1 MKKTICMMAVAAMI
15 LAAVAGCSNDGGSAS
30 GSTTPSDTVSEAATD
45 GSAGTEAAPET
56 EADQSADEGDD
67 TTAPEDGGEES
78 EGTVGKIADKIIAA
92 YGDNYLPNIDI
103 PADMLQSL
111 VGLEADSYTEIFAQ
125 QPMIS
130 AHPDILIIAK
140 AASGKTDEVKSKL
153 EQYQDYLINESMQYP
168 MNIAKANASQI
179 VANGDYVAFI
189 LLGAINENEDSSEE
203 EQAAFAED
211 QTAIGVNAFK
221 AYFE

>member
-1 MKKTICMMAVAAMI
+1 MKKIICMMTVAAMI
-15 LAAVAGCSNDGGSAS
+15 LAAVAGCSNDGGSAG
-30 GSTTPSDTVSEAATD
+30 GSTTPSGTVSEAATD
-45 GSAGTEAAPET
+45 GAGTEAANT
-56 EADQSADEGDD
+56 SAD
-67 TTAPEDGGEES
+67 TAAPDDGGGES

-92 YGDNYLPNIDI
+92 YGDNYLPNMDI
-103 PADMLQSL
+103 PDEMLQSL

-153 EQYQDYLINESMQYP
+153 EKYQDYLINESMQYP
-168 MNIAKANASQI
+168 MNVAKVNASQI

>member
-1 MKKTICMMAVAAMI
+1 MKKIICMMTVAAMI
-15 LAAVAGCSNDGGSAS
+15 LAAVAGCSNDGGSAG
-30 GSTTPSDTVSEAATD
+30 GSTTPSGTVSEAATD
-45 GSAGTEAAPET
+45 GAGTEAANT
-56 EADQSADEGDD
+56 SAD
-67 TTAPEDGGEES
+67 TATPDDGGEDS

-92 YGDNYLPNIDI
+92 YGDNYLPNMDI
-103 PADMLQSL
+103 PDEMLQSL

-153 EQYQDYLINESMQYP
+153 EKYQDYLINESMQYP
-168 MNIAKANASQI
+168 MNVAKVNASKI

>member
-1 MKKTICMMAVAAMI
+1 MKKTICMMAAAAMI
-15 LAAVAGCSNDGGSAS
+15 LAAVAGCSNDGGSAN
-30 GSTTPSDTVSEAATD
+30 GSTTPAATVSEAATAANT
-45 GSAGTEAAPET
+45 SANEGG
-56 EADQSADEGDD
+56 DE
-67 TTAPEDGGEES
+67 TAPENGGEES

-92 YGDNYLPNIDI
+92 YGDNYMPNMDI
-103 PADMLQSL
+103 PTEMLQSL
-111 VGLEADSYTEIFAQ
+111 VGLEPDSYTEIFAQ

-153 EQYQDYLINESMQYP
+153 EKYQDYLVNESMQYP
-168 MNIAKANASQI
+168 MNVAKVNASKI
-179 VANGDYVAFI
+179 VSNGDYVAFI

-203 EQAAFAED
+203 EQAAFAEE
-211 QTAIGVNAFK
+211 QTSIGVNAFK

>member
-1 MKKTICMMAVAAMI
+1 MTVAAMI
-15 LAAVAGCSNDGGSAS
+15 LAAVAGCSNDGGSAG
-30 GSTTPSDTVSEAATD
+30 GSTTPSGTVSEAATD
-45 GSAGTEAAPET
+45 GAGTEAANT
-56 EADQSADEGDD
+56 SAD
-67 TTAPEDGGEES
+67 TAAPDDGGGES

-92 YGDNYLPNIDI
+92 YGDNYLPNMDI
-103 PADMLQSL
+103 PDEMLQSL

-153 EQYQDYLINESMQYP
+153 EKYQDYLINESMQYP
-168 MNIAKANASQI
+168 MNVAKVNASQI

>member
-1 MKKTICMMAVAAMI
+1 MKKTICMLAAAAMI
-15 LAAVAGCSNDGGSAS
+15 LAAAAGCSNDGGSAN
-30 GSTTPSDTVSEAATD
+30 GSTTPAATVSEAATD
-45 GSAGTEAAPET
+45 GAGAADTSAE
-56 EADQSADEGDD
+56 EGGD
-67 TTAPEDGGEES
+67 TSAPEDGGEEA
-78 EGTVGKIADKIIAA
+78 GAVGKIADKIIAA
-92 YGDNYLPNIDI
+92 YGDNYLPNMDI

-140 AASGKTDEVKSKL
+140 AASGKTDEIKSKL

-168 MNIAKANASQI
+168 MNVAKVNASQI

>member
-1 MKKTICMMAVAAMI
+1 MKKIICMMTVAAMI
-15 LAAVAGCSNDGGSAS
+15 LAAVAGCSNDGGSAG
-30 GSTTPSDTVSEAATD
+30 GSTTPSGTVSEAATD
-45 GSAGTEAAPET
+45 GAGTEAANT
-56 EADQSADEGDD
+56 SAD
-67 TTAPEDGGEES
+67 TAAPDDGGEDS

-92 YGDNYLPNIDI
+92 YGDNYLPNMDI
-103 PADMLQSL
+103 PDEMLQSL

-153 EQYQDYLINESMQYP
+153 EKYQDYLINESMQYP
-168 MNIAKANASQI
+168 MNVAKVNASKI

>member
-1 MKKTICMMAVAAMI
+1 MKKIICMMTVAAMI
-15 LAAVAGCSNDGGSAS
+15 LAAVAGCSNDGGSAG
-30 GSTTPSDTVSEAATD
+30 GSTTPSGTVSEAATD
-45 GSAGTEAAPET
+45 GAGTEAANT
-56 EADQSADEGDD
+56 SAD
-67 TTAPEDGGEES
+67 TAAPDDGGEDS

-92 YGDNYLPNIDI
+92 YGDNYLPNMDI
-103 PADMLQSL
+103 PDEMLQSL

-153 EQYQDYLINESMQYP
+153 EKYQDYLVNESMQYP
-168 MNIAKANASQI
+168 MNVAKVNASKI

-203 EQAAFAED
+203 EQAAFAEE

>member
-1 MKKTICMMAVAAMI
+1 MKKIICVMTVAAMI
-15 LAAVAGCSNDGGSAS
+15 LAAVAGCSNDGGSAG
-30 GSTTPSDTVSEAATD
+30 GSTTPSGTVSEAATD
-45 GSAGTEAAPET
+45 GAGTEAANT
-56 EADQSADEGDD
+56 SAD
-67 TTAPEDGGEES
+67 TATPDDGGEDS

-92 YGDNYLPNIDI
+92 YGDNYLPNMDI
-103 PADMLQSL
+103 PDEMLQSL

-153 EQYQDYLINESMQYP
+153 EKYQDYLINESMQYP
-168 MNIAKANASQI
+168 MNVAKVNASKI